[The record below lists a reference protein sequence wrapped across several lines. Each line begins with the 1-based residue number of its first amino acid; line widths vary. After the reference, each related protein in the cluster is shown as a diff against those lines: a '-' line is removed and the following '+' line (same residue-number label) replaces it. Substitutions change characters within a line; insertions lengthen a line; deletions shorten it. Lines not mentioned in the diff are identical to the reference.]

1 MARQGK
7 LSGSPFHV
15 ENMFYKYAIENE
27 SNDCRF
33 PHKKPNCAYFKI
45 NGNAYSLFNSGFQ
58 TCAAYKCRYLQQVH
72 RRDKTCN
79 QCAYYFRKQCAHS
92 KGKRTTDPSIASYCC
107 FFNDNPEK
115 VKQVQN
121 SVTIVALR
129 SEIEKCKTSIK
140 RSKKYINEAEKE
152 LASPKVRADDLN
164 YLRDKIASRQSRI
177 QAFEKRLSLLSQEL
191 ENAEK
196 QAHK

>member
-27 SNDCRF
+27 
-33 PHKKPNCAYFKI
+33 
-45 NGNAYSLFNSGFQ
+45 
-58 TCAAYKCRYLQQVH
+58 
-72 RRDKTCN
+72 
-79 QCAYYFRKQCAHS
+79 
-92 KGKRTTDPSIASYCC
+92 
-107 FFNDNPEK
+107 
-115 VKQVQN
+115 
-121 SVTIVALR
+121 
-129 SEIEKCKTSIK
+129 
-140 RSKKYINEAEKE
+140 SKKYINEAEKE

>member
-27 SNDCRF
+27 S
-33 PHKKPNCAYFKI
+33 
-45 NGNAYSLFNSGFQ
+45 
-58 TCAAYKCRYLQQVH
+58 
-72 RRDKTCN
+72 
-79 QCAYYFRKQCAHS
+79 
-92 KGKRTTDPSIASYCC
+92 
-107 FFNDNPEK
+107 
-115 VKQVQN
+115 
-121 SVTIVALR
+121 
-129 SEIEKCKTSIK
+129 
-140 RSKKYINEAEKE
+140 NEAEKE

-177 QAFEKRLSLLSQEL
+177 QAFEKRISLLSQEL

>member
-1 MARQGK
+1 M
-7 LSGSPFHV
+7 
-15 ENMFYKYAIENE
+15 
-27 SNDCRF
+27 
-33 PHKKPNCAYFKI
+33 
-45 NGNAYSLFNSGFQ
+45 
-58 TCAAYKCRYLQQVH
+58 
-72 RRDKTCN
+72 
-79 QCAYYFRKQCAHS
+79 
-92 KGKRTTDPSIASYCC
+92 
-107 FFNDNPEK
+107 
-115 VKQVQN
+115 QN

>member
-45 NGNAYSLFNSGFQ
+45 NGNACSLFNSGFQ

-115 VKQVQN
+115 VK
-121 SVTIVALR
+121 
-129 SEIEKCKTSIK
+129 
-140 RSKKYINEAEKE
+140 
-152 LASPKVRADDLN
+152 
-164 YLRDKIASRQSRI
+164 
-177 QAFEKRLSLLSQEL
+177 
-191 ENAEK
+191 
-196 QAHK
+196 